1 MTHRPTPTVPRIR
14 AALVVPV
21 GLAVLALAVLVL
33 AVAPVAPAA
42 AQAGTTTE
50 WSDHTLVVTAAAPGT
65 LHLTDRP
72 GTPYVGPRYFC
83 AWFSLV
89 IGGTTLDA
97 VAIADPEVGTTYVYH
112 CWFTDPWVD
121 GYPGYPV
128 VTVYD
133 PVAVPPGPLITTA
146 AAARFALDSI
156 EFAAPSIVTS
166 PAGAQVVGVP
176 SWFAVDSALDYAP
189 ASAQAGPVWATVQP
203 VFRDVT
209 WDLGDDTRLVC
220 TADATTRWDP
230 SGPDDQTSSC
240 THTFTRVE
248 PGDQPASI
256 AATVSWTI
264 WQRTDR
270 TAGRW
275 EVWGTV
281 ALTTP
286 AVLPVIDLQAV
297 ID

>member
-1 MTHRPTPTVPRIR
+1 M
-14 AALVVPV
+14 
-21 GLAVLALAVLVL
+21 
-33 AVAPVAPAA
+33 
-42 AQAGTTTE
+42 
-50 WSDHTLVVTAAAPGT
+50 
-65 LHLTDRP
+65 
-72 GTPYVGPRYFC
+72 
-83 AWFSLV
+83 
-89 IGGTTLDA
+89 
-97 VAIADPEVGTTYVYH
+97 YH

-133 PVAVPPGPLITTA
+133 PAAAPPGPLITTP

-166 PAGAQVVGVP
+166 PAGTQVVGVP

-189 ASAQAGPVWATVQP
+189 ASAQAGPVWATVRP

-209 WDLGDDTRLVC
+209 WDLGDGTRLVC
-220 TADATTRWDP
+220 TDDATTRWDP
-230 SGPDDQTSSC
+230 TGPADQSSEC
-240 THTFTRVE
+240 AHTFTRVE